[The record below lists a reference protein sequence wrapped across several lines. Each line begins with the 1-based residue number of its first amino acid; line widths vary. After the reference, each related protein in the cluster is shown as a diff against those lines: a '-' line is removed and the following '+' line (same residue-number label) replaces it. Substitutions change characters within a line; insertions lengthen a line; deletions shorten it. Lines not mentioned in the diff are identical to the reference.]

1 MKKEGKA
8 VIIDSLEDSFK
19 KSSVGILT
27 NYKGLKTEDLLAIR
41 RKMRA
46 AGGKFEVVKNTLAKF
61 AADKAGYSQIDSLLN
76 DTTAIA
82 FGFKDV
88 REVAVVLADYI
99 RTTKT
104 TLTIKGGF
112 LGNKLLTPKDVQTIT
127 TLPTRE
133 VLLAMLMGQLQS
145 PIVMLMGQLNAP
157 IRGLAN
163 VLNERKKQLEGG
175 TSNG

>member
-8 VIIDSLEDSFK
+8 VIIDNLEESFT

-27 NYKGLKTEDLLAIR
+27 NYKGMKTVDLLEIR
-41 RKMRA
+41 KRVRA

-61 AADKAGYSQIDSLLN
+61 AADKAGYNQIDNLLN

-82 FGFKDV
+82 FGFKDA
-88 REVAVVLADYI
+88 RDVAVALAEYI
-99 RTTKT
+99 RTSKT
-104 TLTIKGGF
+104 TLKIKGGF
-112 LGNKLLTPKDVQTIT
+112 LGKKLLTAQDVQTIT

-145 PIVMLMGQLNAP
+145 PIVMLMRQLNAP
-157 IRGLAN
+157 TSGLAI
-163 VLNERKKQLEGG
+163 VLNARMKQLEGG
-175 TSNG
+175 TTNG

>member
-8 VIIDSLEDSFK
+8 VIIDELEESFK
-19 KSSVGILT
+19 KANGGILT
-27 NYKGLKTEDLLAIR
+27 NYKGLKTVDLLEL
-41 RKMRA
+41 RKRMRA

-61 AADKAGYSQIDSLLN
+61 AADKAGYNQIGGLLN

-82 FGFKDV
+82 FGFKDT
-88 REVAVVLADYI
+88 RDVAVALADYI
-99 RTTKT
+99 RTSKT
-104 TLTIKGGF
+104 TLSIKGGF
-112 LGNKLLTPKDVQTIT
+112 LGSKLLTPQDVQTIT

-157 IRGLAN
+157 VSGLVN
-163 VLNERKKQLEGG
+163 VLNGRKKQLEGG
-175 TSNG
+175 TTNG

>member
-8 VIIDSLEDSFK
+8 VIIDSLEESFK

-27 NYKGLKTEDLLAIR
+27 NYKGLKTIDLLEIR
-41 RKMRA
+41 KKMRA

-61 AADKAGYSQIDSLLN
+61 AADKAGYNQIDSLLN

-82 FGFKDV
+82 FGFKDA
-88 REVAVVLADYI
+88 RDVAVALADYI
-99 RTTKT
+99 RMTKT

-127 TLPTRE
+127 TLPSRD

-157 IRGLAN
+157 IRCLAN

-175 TSNG
+175 TTNG

>member
-8 VIIDSLEDSFK
+8 VIIDNLEESFK

-27 NYKGLKTEDLLAIR
+27 NYKGLKNVDLLEIR
-41 RKMRA
+41 KRMRT

-61 AADKAGYSQIDSLLN
+61 AADKAGYDQIDSLLN

-82 FGFKDV
+82 FGFKDA
-88 REVAVVLADYI
+88 RDIAVALADYI

-104 TLTIKGGF
+104 TLSIKGGF
-112 LGNKLLTPKDVQTIT
+112 LGSKLLTPQDVQTIA

-133 VLLAMLMGQLQS
+133 VLLAMLLGQLQS

-157 IRGLAN
+157 VSGLVN
-163 VLNERKKQLEGG
+163 VLNGRKKQLEGG
-175 TSNG
+175 TTNG